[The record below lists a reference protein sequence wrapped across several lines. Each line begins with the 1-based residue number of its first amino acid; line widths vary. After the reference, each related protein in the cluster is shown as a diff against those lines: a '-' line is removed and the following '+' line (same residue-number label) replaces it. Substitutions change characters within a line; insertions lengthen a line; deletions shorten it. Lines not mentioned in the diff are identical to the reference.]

1 MTTTNT
7 NFSNIGSVPGAPN
20 PTHLMK
26 THNDPTNEL
35 LEMDARP
42 LRDFVH
48 NNFVPYY
55 GARVKQNMAGTGV
68 SSGNY
73 VDDGSCAND
82 TRTGFDYTTPYES
95 KLNTFTGLDDTYLHK
110 RETGP
115 KFSPAEQQS
124 GWVYGMPAFRPD
136 EDRYKQSLFIRNDL
150 RPCEAQQVGPGLNVG
165 SNIPATGGFHDP
177 TRVLPNNVD
186 NYKANQLEGR
196 VHAGKF
202 QLGGNEPTAYPG
214 VGLGCDSLLGHDTSS
229 PGVVKNRPDSFWSQ
243 VRRPTMTTKASDVF
257 ENVMRPDY
265 NVDKKPGNAKR
276 NQTNYGFGQ
285 IVRKGECGVNN
296 GQCTP
301 NEKSFQA
308 YAHPLIRS

>member
-1 MTTTNT
+1 MATTNT
-7 NFSNIGSVPGAPN
+7 DFSDIGSVPGAPN

-42 LRDFVH
+42 LRDFIH

-82 TRTGFDYTTPYES
+82 ARTGFDYTTPYES

-243 VRRPTMTTKASDVF
+243 VRRPTMTTKAGDVF

-285 IVRKGECGVNN
+285 VVRKGECGVNN
-296 GQCTP
+296 GQCTQ